1 VVAAGP
7 AANREC
13 AAISPAT
20 CWASTSQGACPP
32 GITKSRAPGIRKPV
46 KFAGTHFPPGG
57 EVIDHG
63 VVMTGTWTAAME
75 GGLAGLMVAIV
86 TTPAGVSGAVFLL
99 PIQLSI
105 LNVPS
110 PAITPTNLLFNV
122 VAVPGALLRYRR
134 SGKLSSPLT
143 RQFIRGTLPGVV
155 AGAVIRIYLVP
166 GPRVFRAIVA
176 VLLLPLGAWL
186 ATQTIRKT
194 APDAQTLPSG
204 RFVSLLALAVGVA
217 GGIYGI
223 GGGSIL
229 GPVIAGRGVPVTE
242 VAPAALTSTFVTSLA
257 GAVTYALLSLTTA
270 GHIAPDWP
278 LGLSCGLGGL
288 IGGYLGAWLQP
299 RLSEPILRL
308 LLAALAI
315 GLGGLYLAQ
324 TLS

>member
-1 VVAAGP
+1 VTAG
-7 AANREC
+7 
-13 AAISPAT
+13 I
-20 CWASTSQGACPP
+20 
-32 GITKSRAPGIRKPV
+32 
-46 KFAGTHFPPGG
+46 
-57 EVIDHG
+57 
-63 VVMTGTWTAAME
+63 WTAGLA
-75 GGLAGLMVAIV
+75 GGLAGLVVAIV

-105 LNVPS
+105 LDVPS

-122 VAVPGALLRYRR
+122 VSVPGALLRYRR
-134 SGKLSSPLT
+134 HGTLASPLT

-155 AGAVIRIYLVP
+155 AGAVIRVYVVP
-166 GPRVFRAIVA
+166 GPRVFRLIVA
-176 VLLLPLGAWL
+176 TLLLPLGGWL
-186 ATQTIRKT
+186 AHRTVGRNRGG
-194 APDAQTLPSG
+194 APAPPSG
-204 RFVSLLALAVGVA
+204 RFVTLLALVVGVA

-229 GPVIAGRGVPVTE
+229 GPVMAGRGVPVAE

-270 GHIAPDWP
+270 GSIAPDWP
-278 LGLSCGLGGL
+278 LGLACGLGGL
-288 IGGYLGAWLQP
+288 IGGYLGARLQP

-324 TLS
+324 ALS